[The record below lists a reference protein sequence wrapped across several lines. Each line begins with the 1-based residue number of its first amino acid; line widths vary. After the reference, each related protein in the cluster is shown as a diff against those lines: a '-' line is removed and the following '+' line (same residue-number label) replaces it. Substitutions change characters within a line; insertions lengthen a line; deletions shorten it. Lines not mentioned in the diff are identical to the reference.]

1 MAGMLHALALLL
13 VGAAPAVARQ
23 EPATAPAS
31 LRVFLDCDQC
41 DFDFLR
47 RTVAFLDWVRD
58 RNDAQ
63 VHVLVTTQSTGSG
76 GEEVSLFFIGR
87 GDLAS
92 RVDTLRFAT
101 RQDAT
106 DDEERTAL
114 ARTLALGLV
123 PFAVRAGVA
132 QGIGIV
138 YEPGAERGPENVA
151 HDPWDFWVFRVRF
164 ATELEGESRERS
176 ATVDG
181 SMSANRVTEAL
192 KIEFSAFGQYEE
204 EEFELDEDSTFLST
218 ARNVEAEGLVAVSLG
233 PHWSAGI
240 EASATASTRLNQDLA
255 LRVSPALE
263 YSLYPYEESSRR
275 QISALYTIGPVR
287 YDYEE
292 LTLFERTEE
301 TRVQQSLEVS
311 AGFRQPWGEIDAS
324 IEWSNYMHDFARH
337 RIDLFGGVEVRL
349 FRGFSLDVRG
359 SVARIKDQI
368 YVPLEDVPP
377 EEIFLRRR
385 QLGTD
390 FEYEVD
396 VGFSFTFGSVFN
408 NIVNPRLRRD
418 ENGF

>member
-1 MAGMLHALALLL
+1 LL
-13 VGAAPAVARQ
+13 VGAAPAIARQ
-23 EPATAPAS
+23 EQAPAPAR
-31 LRVFLDCDQC
+31 LRVFLDCERC

-47 RTVAFLDWVRD
+47 RTVEFLDWVRD

-63 VHVLVTTQSTGSG
+63 VHVLVTTQSTGAG
-76 GEEVSLFFIGR
+76 GDEFSLFLIGR
-87 GDLAS
+87 GELAS

-101 RQDAT
+101 AQDAT
-106 DDEERTAL
+106 EDEERSAL

-123 PFAVRAGVA
+123 PFAARAGLA
-132 QGIGIV
+132 QGIEIA
-138 YEPGAERGPENVA
+138 YEPSGAPGPESTVR
-151 HDPWDFWVFRVRF
+151 DPWDFWVFRMRF
-164 ATELEGESRERS
+164 GTELQGESRERN

-181 SMSANRVTEAL
+181 SVSANRVTDKL
-192 KIEFSAFGQYEE
+192 KIEFSAFGEYQE
-204 EEFELDEDSTFLST
+204 EEFELEEDSTFLST
-218 ARNVEAEGLVAVSLG
+218 SRNVEIETLVALSLG
-233 PHWSAGI
+233 PHWSAGVG
-240 EASATASTRLNQDLA
+240 ASATASTRLNQDLA
-255 LRVSPALE
+255 VRVSPALE

-275 QISALYTIGPVR
+275 QITALYMIGPVR

-292 LTLFERTEE
+292 LTLFERTAE
-301 TRVQQSLEVS
+301 TRVEQSLEFS
-311 AGFRQPWGEIDAS
+311 AGFQQPWGEIDAS

-337 RIDLFGGVEVRL
+337 RIDLFSGVEVRL

-368 YVPLEDVPP
+368 YVPLEDVPR

-390 FEYEVD
+390 FEYEVE